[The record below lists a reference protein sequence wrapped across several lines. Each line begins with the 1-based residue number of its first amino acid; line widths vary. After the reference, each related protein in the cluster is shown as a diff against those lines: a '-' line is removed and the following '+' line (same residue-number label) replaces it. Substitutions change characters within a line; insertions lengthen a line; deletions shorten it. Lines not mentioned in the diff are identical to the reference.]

1 MNRHQKLIQEAA
13 ASVKEMRDKVN
24 QSPWKPSYHLAPP
37 AYWMNDPNGFSYYHG
52 EYHLF
57 YQHHPFSPDWGPMYW
72 GHFKSRDLAHWEEAP
87 IALAPSE
94 EYDRDGCFSGSAI
107 EKDGKLYLMYTG
119 NQWTGPDHDKDLYQV
134 QALAVSEDGITFEK
148 VPENPVI
155 DPAPEGDIHPYHF
168 RDPKVWKKG
177 DHYYCVLGSRTK
189 EHAGQVLLY
198 RSEDLYHWE
207 FVNVAAKGEGNFGF
221 MWECPDLFEIDGQ
234 TILMMSPQG
243 MEPEGSLYHNL
254 HQAGYVVGQL
264 DYETGNLKHGE
275 FELLDHGFDFYAPQ
289 TMEDPWGRRIMIAWM
304 NMWES
309 HMPEQ
314 EEGFAG
320 AMTIPREL
328 ILENGKLKSKPV
340 PELEKRRKNHK
351 GYSNIRVEGESVLPG
366 IEGNAVELKV
376 TIDAKDASQFGLK
389 LRAGNNEETE
399 LLYIKE
405 ERSIVLDRSLSGKG
419 PGGIRRAEIE
429 LEDKLLTLHVF
440 IDHSSVEVF
449 INDGEK
455 VMTARIYPE
464 KDSTSIRFFSD
475 KPIELLQV
483 HKWDL

>member
-1 MNRHQKLIQEAA
+1 M
-13 ASVKEMRDKVN
+13 
-24 QSPWKPSYHLAPP
+24 
-37 AYWMNDPNGFSYYHG
+37 
-52 EYHLF
+52 
-57 YQHHPFSPDWGPMYW
+57 
-72 GHFKSRDLAHWEEAP
+72 
-87 IALAPSE
+87 
-94 EYDRDGCFSGSAI
+94 
-107 EKDGKLYLMYTG
+107 
-119 NQWTGPDHDKDLYQV
+119 
-134 QALAVSEDGITFEK
+134 
-148 VPENPVI
+148 

-376 TIDAKDASQFGLK
+376 THLPFQSTHANYANL
-389 LRAGNNEETE
+389 
-399 LLYIKE
+399 
-405 ERSIVLDRSLSGKG
+405 
-419 PGGIRRAEIE
+419 
-429 LEDKLLTLHVF
+429 LLT
-440 IDHSSVEVF
+440 
-449 INDGEK
+449 
-455 VMTARIYPE
+455 P
-464 KDSTSIRFFSD
+464 
-475 KPIELLQV
+475 
-483 HKWDL
+483 